1 MPKPRRPK
9 SKPPSATPQSLPGIE
24 PEPPSG
30 EEASSPPAL
39 VNRVLRDIVSP
50 GLIDL
55 APGEDL
61 RGFLKPHEGYLASR
75 GIFLDGIEMNYKWK
89 SKLYETLVQFD
100 PALPAELQQGLLD
113 IADVVNERAHDLSVD
128 LARMRQIKLPFDSV
142 SLDTPVDI
150 IAYVFRLYLNDRKLF
165 NDTVA
170 RQQATRMER
179 FSEFY
184 PRNHRPLLL
193 NETQKELFRSHFST
207 YFSKRNRTPFCDL
220 QVVEVEQ
227 EVQFHVI
234 HGRPPRSHST
244 VKDGKDRSMISFVPD
259 KRDLLIFDRASGRLA
274 VSASHPSEQERY
286 REYFGRFFF
295 GAPGHFLDNMDI
307 TAAPL
312 HTRRQAALSAAG
324 IPGLKRVRL
333 RELRVRLR
341 DRPSLLITWQDNDLG
356 ELLDEE
362 QMGELLDSGEVVS
375 MRFDFSLEGQTR
387 TPKVLLTPP
396 NKLIYD
402 RRLGAFQAREFLI
415 RQGFVVLPQIEREA
429 PLVLH

>member
-1 MPKPRRPK
+1 
-9 SKPPSATPQSLPGIE
+9 
-24 PEPPSG
+24 
-30 EEASSPPAL
+30 
-39 VNRVLRDIVSP
+39 
-50 GLIDL
+50 
-55 APGEDL
+55 
-61 RGFLKPHEGYLASR
+61 
-75 GIFLDGIEMNYKWK
+75 
-89 SKLYETLVQFD
+89 
-100 PALPAELQQGLLD
+100 
-113 IADVVNERAHDLSVD
+113 VNERAHDLSVD
-128 LARMRQIKLPFDSV
+128 LARLRQIKLPFDSV
-142 SLDTPVDI
+142 ALDTPVDI

-207 YFSKRNRTPFCDL
+207 YFSRRNRTPFCDL
-220 QVVEVEQ
+220 QVIEVEQ
-227 EVQFHVI
+227 EVQFHII
-234 HGRPPRSHST
+234 HGRPPRSQST
-244 VKDGKDRSMISFVPD
+244 VKNGKERSLLSFVPD

-286 REYFGRFFF
+286 REHFGRIFF

-312 HTRRQAALSAAG
+312 CMRRQAALSTAG

-333 RELRVRLR
+333 RELRVRIR
-341 DRPSLLITWQDNDLG
+341 DRRSLLITCQDNDLG

-375 MRFDFSLEGQTR
+375 MRFDFSLEGQKR
-387 TPKVLLTPP
+387 MPKVLLTPP

-402 RRLGAFQAREFLI
+402 RRMGAFQAREFLI
-415 RQGFVVLPQIEREA
+415 RQGFVVLPQIERE
-429 PLVLH
+429 PTLLLH